1 MRKRTRVFCEGN
13 GSSSEQSASHR
24 PGKGCRYLYP
34 WEQISGSEH
43 WLLHWHHAHRR
54 CMDAHSRPLFGCLLL
69 YRKRAVKEFFTFFH
83 SPIPIVHQSG
93 FISCFHQQ
101 EHTDLIRFKDNFP
114 INDLIFNLNQF
125 AVLTHKHQL
134 QASDFLFHA
143 GNTQTNRTIGLNGF
157 GFL

>member
-1 MRKRTRVFCEGN
+1 MPAA
-13 GSSSEQSASHR
+13 SSLSQTMCKPPFRCSYSTPSWRLTHSL
-24 PGKGCRYLYP
+24 GKARLGGL
-34 WEQISGSEH
+34 
-43 WLLHWHHAHRR
+43 
-54 CMDAHSRPLFGCLLL
+54 GCLLL
-69 YRKRAVKEFFTFFH
+69 YSKGAVKEFFTFFH

-134 QASDFLFHA
+134 QASDFFFHA